1 MSGLTLHHH
10 PDPSEWK
17 RYGLAAVAIVALHA
31 VAVAAAI
38 DWYRA
43 PVTTGI
49 VVPAILV
56 DLTPPPSAAEIQ
68 KDDVAED
75 TPMQEAAPPPPEP
88 VAEEK
93 IEEIPP
99 TPEQEQPVV
108 AAPPKAE
115 PKPEPT
121 PVPEPKPKPPPLR
134 ERPKK
139 VSKKPPAPKT
149 AAAPKAE
156 RIGPQVRSTS
166 NAASAA
172 AAARDYRS
180 MVYSHLVRFKRN
192 SNSGEGTVTLRF
204 VLGRQGQLL
213 SSGIARSS
221 GNSVLDQEAL
231 AMVRRASP
239 YPPFPSEMTKSR
251 ESFTAPVRFLGR

>member
-1 MSGLTLHHH
+1 MSVLTLHDS

-31 VAVAAAI
+31 IAITAAI
-38 DWYRA
+38 GWHRTPA
-43 PVTTGI
+43 TTGI
-49 VVPAILV
+49 VIDAIMV
-56 DLTPPPSAAEIQ
+56 DLTPPPSAPEIQ

-93 IEEIPP
+93 IEQIPP

-108 AAPPKAE
+108 AAPPKVE
-115 PKPEPT
+115 PKPEPK
-121 PVPEPKPKPPPLR
+121 PDPKPQPKPKPR
-134 ERPKK
+134 ENPKQ

-156 RIGPQVRSTS
+156 RVGPMVRSTS
-166 NAASAA
+166 NAAAAA

-192 SNSGEGTVTLRF
+192 SSAGEGVVTLSF
-204 VLGRQGQLL
+204 ALGRQGQLL

-221 GNSVLDQEAL
+221 GNPALDQEAL